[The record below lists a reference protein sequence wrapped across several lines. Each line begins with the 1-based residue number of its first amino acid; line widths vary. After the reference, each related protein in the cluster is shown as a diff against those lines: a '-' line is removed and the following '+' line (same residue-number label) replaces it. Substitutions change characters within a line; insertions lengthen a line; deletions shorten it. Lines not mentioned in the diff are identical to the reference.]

1 MLQGIVHKGTKS
13 VTFVESGLDFYK
25 IRGELEWKDLL
36 VYLFWCYSPRLLS
49 QGVTAP
55 PAVAPTVFVMRHI
68 VLKDQKNKPW
78 KWKTGTHS
86 MVNGVG
92 FFCKPSLF
100 QKPAKVH
107 LKREVA
113 GPDLWFNTWTK
124 SLFLICKILFQNTY
138 FVRSVLTQIVM
149 CVSFLKQVSFP
160 ALTKLFSNLYSKE
173 RF

>member
-1 MLQGIVHKGTKS
+1 MLKILLIRQCFKNDG
-13 VTFVESGLDFYK
+13 GLRLDWISLFFF
-25 IRGELEWKDLL
+25 IRGELEWKDSMA
-36 VYLFWCYSPRLLS
+36 YYYWCYSPRLLS

-55 PAVAPTVFVMRHI
+55 PAVAPMVFVMRHI

-107 LKREVA
+107 LKREIA
-113 GPDLWFNTWTK
+113 GPVLWFNTWTK
-124 SLFLICKILFQNTY
+124 SLFLICEILFQTRISCGLSYTGGDACLLLN
-138 FVRSVLTQIVM
+138 QI
-149 CVSFLKQVSFP
+149 SFP
-160 ALTKLFSNLYSKE
+160 FLISNFYSTE